1 MAAVTGSEL
10 LIINSADCSDKTY
23 LFPSDSSNTLAV
35 GRSWAEDIVPRL
47 ARQYNGE
54 LGEHEAP
61 MRVILW
67 NGRRD
72 AAGHFQATRV
82 CM

>member
-1 MAAVTGSEL
+1 MASVTGSDL

-47 ARQYNGE
+47 ARQYNDE

-67 NGRRD
+67 NGGRD